1 MRELH
6 TELRE
11 RYDEVRKEES
21 KMQKEFGELQLKVAR
36 LEMLASRSFCK
47 ICHENEVAVLYLPC
61 EHAVIC
67 TACYQRWMAG
77 KSKKE
82 RVCQICRYPVKNS
95 KNMILA

>member
-1 MRELH
+1 MRKLH
-6 TELRE
+6 TKLRE
-11 RYDEVRKEES
+11 QNDEVWKEKS
-21 KMQKEFGELQLKVAR
+21 KLQKENGELQLKIAQ
-36 LEMLASRSFCK
+36 LEMLASRAFCK

-67 TACYQRWMAG
+67 RVCYQSWMEG

-95 KNMILA
+95 KNIILA